1 MYLWLPAIP
10 QIYNLNFQFAI
21 SAVRLPG
28 LTPLTGEDAM
38 EAYIVGG
45 TRTAIGRYGG
55 ALASLDAIDIGSAV
69 IKEVLKRTGIPREA
83 VQEVIMGQ
91 VLQAGLGQNPA
102 RQAAM
107 RAGLPENVPA
117 FTVNKV
123 CGSGLKSVVLA
134 GLTISAG
141 EENAIIA
148 GGMEHMTSAPY
159 VVKSARWGQRLGNAE
174 MTDTL
179 VNDALWDTFYEC
191 HMGITAE
198 NIATKYGI
206 NRIDQDQF
214 AMDSQRK
221 TEQAIKEGKFKDEIV
236 PLKVKPEK
244 GPDKIFDTD
253 EHPRFGTT
261 CEALGKLK
269 PAFRTEGTVTAGNA
283 SGINDGAAAVL
294 VVSRD
299 KMKEMSP
306 PWAFKLRAW
315 STAAIDPAFM
325 GLGPIDACKQVLER
339 GKLAVKDLDLVE
351 VNEAFAAQSIQ
362 VHRALKWDMEK
373 VNVLGGAIALGHPV
387 GASGTRILVTL
398 LYEMVRRNVNL
409 GLASLCIG
417 GGQGIAV
424 IVERVR

>member
-1 MYLWLPAIP
+1 
-10 QIYNLNFQFAI
+10 
-21 SAVRLPG
+21 
-28 LTPLTGEDAM
+28 M

-45 TRTAIGRYGG
+45 TRTAIGRYNG

-69 IKEVLKRTGIPREA
+69 IKEVMRRTGIQREA

-102 RQAAM
+102 RQAAI

-134 GLTISAG
+134 GQAISCG
-141 EENAIIA
+141 ESNAIIA

-198 NIATKYGI
+198 NIATKFGI
-206 NRIDQDQF
+206 SRTDQDTF
-214 AMDSQRK
+214 AVDSQRK

-236 PLKVKPEK
+236 PIKIKQAK

-261 CEALGKLK
+261 CEALAKLQ
-269 PAFRTEGTVTAGNA
+269 PAFKMEGTVTAGNA
-283 SGINDGAAAVL
+283 SGINDGAAAAL
-294 VVSRD
+294 VVSRER
-299 KMKEMSP
+299 MKDMKP
-306 PWAFKLRAW
+306 PWAFKIRAS

-325 GLGPIDACKQVLER
+325 GLGPIDACRQVLDR
-339 GKLAVKDLDLVE
+339 AQIGVKDLDLVE
-351 VNEAFAAQSIQ
+351 VNEAFASQSLQ
-362 VHRALKWDMEK
+362 VHRALKWDMDK

-398 LYEMVRRNVNL
+398 LYEMVRRDVNL

-424 IVERVR
+424 IVERSR

>member
-1 MYLWLPAIP
+1 
-10 QIYNLNFQFAI
+10 
-21 SAVRLPG
+21 
-28 LTPLTGEDAM
+28 M

-45 TRTAIGRYGG
+45 TRTAIGRYNG

-69 IKEVLKRTGIPREA
+69 IKEVVKRTGILKEA

-102 RQAAM
+102 RQAAI
-107 RAGLPENVPA
+107 RAGLLENVPA

-134 GLTISAG
+134 GQAIACG
-141 EENAIIA
+141 ESNTIIA

-198 NIATKYGI
+198 NIATKFGI
-206 NRIDQDQF
+206 SRTEQDTF
-214 AMDSQRK
+214 AVDSQRK

-236 PLKVKPEK
+236 PIKIKQPK

-261 CEALGKLK
+261 CEALGKLQ
-269 PAFRTEGTVTAGNA
+269 PAFKMEGTVTAGNA

-294 VVSRD
+294 VVSRER
-299 KMKEMSP
+299 MKEMNP
-306 PWAFKLRAW
+306 PWAFKIRAS

-325 GLGPIDACKQVLER
+325 GLGPIDACRQVLDR
-339 GKLAVKDLDLVE
+339 AKIGVKDLDLVE
-351 VNEAFAAQSIQ
+351 VNEAFASQSLQ

-398 LYEMVRRNVNL
+398 LYEMVRRDVNL

-424 IVERVR
+424 IVERAR